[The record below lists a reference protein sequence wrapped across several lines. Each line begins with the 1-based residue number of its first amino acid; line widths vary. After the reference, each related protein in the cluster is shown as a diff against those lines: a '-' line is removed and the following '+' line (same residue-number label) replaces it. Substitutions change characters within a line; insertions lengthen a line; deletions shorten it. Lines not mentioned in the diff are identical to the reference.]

1 MLKRL
6 FRPTNRRVRWLVG
19 ILLVGLSFALYTR
32 QTVAVKP
39 AGSFVSVMDGKALA
53 EMSTEAAATLEELAR
68 TDHIALLEM
77 CLENARQYND
87 YTLTFIKEERIK
99 GKLRDQQTV
108 EAAFRRQPF
117 SVAMRWTENA
127 PRGDRVL
134 YVEGMWN
141 GKMLVRPTSGF
152 LRGLVGGQVLRD
164 PTGKEVME
172 STLRPVT
179 MFGFENSLKG
189 LLEVYRTAKHRGDLV
204 EEFGGFAKIDDR
216 PVLVLVRR
224 LPAAANY
231 PSAKTVTYIDM
242 EYLVPV
248 MVEGYDWTT
257 PQPEFMCRYI
267 FKDIRFN
274 VGLPDDRFTPQANDM
289 NSP

>member
-19 ILLVGLSFALYTR
+19 ILLVGLSFVLYTR
-32 QTVAVKP
+32 QTVAVRP
-39 AGSFVSVMDGKALA
+39 AGNFVSVMDGKALA
-53 EMSTEAAATLEELAR
+53 EMSTEATATLEELAR

-77 CLENARQYND
+77 CLENAGQYND
-87 YTLTFIKEERIK
+87 YTLTFIKQERLR
-99 GKLRDQQTV
+99 GKLRDQQTI

-117 SVAMRWTENA
+117 SVAMKWIENA
-127 PRGDRVL
+127 PKGDRVL
-134 YVEGMWN
+134 YVEGMWD
-141 GKMLVRPTSGF
+141 GQMLIRPTGWAAQ
-152 LRGLVGGQVLRD
+152 LAMGGQTLRD

-179 MFGFENSLKG
+179 MFGFENSLKN
-189 LLEVYRTAKHRGDLV
+189 LLEVYRTAKERGDLV

-216 PVLVLVRR
+216 PVLVLVRK
-224 LPAAANY
+224 LPAAADY

-274 VGLPDDRFTPQANDM
+274 VGLTDDRFTPQANDM

>member
-39 AGSFVSVMDGKALA
+39 AGSFVNVMDGKALA

-87 YTLTFIKEERIK
+87 YTLTFIKQERIK

-127 PRGDRVL
+127 PKGDRVL

-189 LLEVYRTAKHRGDLV
+189 LLEVYRTAKRRGDLV

-289 NSP
+289 DSP